1 MNPTEV
7 TAYFASSEYIL
18 KKGWMDNGIPLYL
31 FCGTFAGINGLMF
44 GNPLDVI
51 RTVQLTSKKT
61 DLTVLQT
68 ISLIYKSK
76 GPLGFY

>member
-1 MNPTEV
+1 MRQGPIGLWAGYKANFMRNSLMNPTEV

-18 KKGWMDNGIPLYL
+18 KKGWMKNGIPLYL

-51 RTVQLTSKKT
+51 RTV
-61 DLTVLQT
+61 
-68 ISLIYKSK
+68 
-76 GPLGFY
+76 